1 MIPATLW
8 RRLARGTVVA
18 SDVLVL
24 LVAMA
29 ELPGALK
36 IAGPLL
42 AGATVWA
49 LLAPASWGALVLLAL
64 QALVLATS
72 RTVPAS
78 VTDWSLAALGATLL
92 LVTHLALSLLAAWP
106 PGAMLPRSTAA
117 RWARQTGVL
126 AALGGGCAAL
136 GLLASRTPVGWGP
149 WVGAV
154 ALLAVAG
161 TAALLRAAAGRRA

>member
-1 MIPATLW
+1 MIPATTW
-8 RRLARGTVVA
+8 RRLAAGAVVTT
-18 SDVLVL
+18 DVLVL

-42 AGATVWA
+42 VGATVWA

-106 PGAMLPRSTAA
+106 PGAALPGPTAA

-126 AALGGGCAAL
+126 ATLGGIGAAL
-136 GLLASRTPVGWGP
+136 GLAASRTPVGWGP
-149 WVGAV
+149 WLGAL

-161 TAALLRAAAGRRA
+161 TAFVLRAVAGRRA